1 MNDMERRKFEDSFKD
16 AFDQAEISPSES
28 VWTNIELDLERAEG
42 GKMKRRIL
50 FYKLLAAASVAFAM
64 AVAGV
69 GYYSLKNQPVM
80 SGLQTANSNQQH
92 SADEANQADTSGK
105 ASGEAEN
112 VNARNTTADTTPE
125 IATTASNEKQS
136 TINQAAATFDG
147 NVQNQVASVRKS
159 HAQQSSR
166 SFNSST
172 DNVSLVERQG
182 TFLPTGQDDTH
193 QEAIVNHSVSEPT
206 SITSVGVWNPTS
218 IDQLPSKVKP
228 THSLTGEEQAAEVDP
243 VAVLMAKLEQREKE
257 LRAEEAKENKKNNFS
272 DERLWTSVGFAAGAF
287 NAGSSEMSASATAFN
302 TAANQQVTASG
313 VTYSMGVSVGTRL
326 SNRWVLQGGVN
337 YQTQSS
343 DYTANAVVGTS
354 DLQEFYAA
362 SVNNADK
369 VDNRILSSD
378 PYSVNNSLRFVTV
391 PMQAGYMVVNKQFGV
406 QLNAG
411 LSTDLFLQNTITP
424 EGGSLDKTTQ
434 GRGEESPYRSVN
446 FSGLFGTEL
455 TYKIGNHYR
464 VAVNPGLRYPLN
476 SIYKSDTGIDS
487 APLTFDVGLR
497 FRYIFQP

>member
-16 AFDQAEISPSES
+16 AFERAEISPSES
-28 VWTNIELDLERAEG
+28 VWTNIELDLERAES

-64 AVAGV
+64 SVAGV
-69 GYYSLKNQPVM
+69 GYYSMKNQTVM
-80 SGLQTANSNQQH
+80 SGQLAESSSQQH
-92 SADEANQADTSGK
+92 SKGEINQPTTSG
-105 ASGEAEN
+105 E
-112 VNARNTTADTTPE
+112 
-125 IATTASNEKQS
+125 
-136 TINQAAATFDG
+136 
-147 NVQNQVASVRKS
+147 
-159 HAQQSSR
+159 
-166 SFNSST
+166 T
-172 DNVSLVERQG
+172 DNVSGMNNASSER
-182 TFLPTGQDDTH
+182 TTG
-193 QEAIVNHSVSEPT
+193 
-206 SITSVGVWNPTS
+206 TSVGAESASNELSVKVDGDARQHMASTDNSSLAQQRSHSFTSSNDHVPQPQAQHQGTSEFSGQDRTPRQSTITSQVLAPTSLASTGVWNAKPV
-218 IDQLPSKVKP
+218 DQLPSKVKP

-257 LRAEEAKENKKNNFS
+257 LQAEEAKENKKNNFT

-287 NAGSSEMSASATAFN
+287 SAGSSEMSASATAFN

-313 VTYSMGVSVGTRL
+313 VAYSMGVSVGTRL

-343 DYTANAVVGTS
+343 DYTANSVVGTS
-354 DLQEFYAA
+354 DFQEFYAA
-362 SVNNADK
+362 SVNTADK
-369 VDNRILSSD
+369 VDNRILSTD

-391 PMQAGYMVVNKQFGV
+391 PMQAGYMVVNKQFGL

-464 VAVNPGLRYPLN
+464 VALNPGLRYPLN